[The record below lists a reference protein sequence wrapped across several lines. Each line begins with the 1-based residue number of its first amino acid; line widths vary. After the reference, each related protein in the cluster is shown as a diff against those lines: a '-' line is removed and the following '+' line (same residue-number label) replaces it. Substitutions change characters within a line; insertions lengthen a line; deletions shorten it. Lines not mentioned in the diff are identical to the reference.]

1 MISETGEIEMKC
13 DTCGGKLAN
22 KDVTYRVELDGRL
35 IVVENVP
42 ARVCGQC
49 SETYF
54 SGPTVERIQKTAW
67 ERKSPSRT
75 METAVFDFANT

>member
-1 MISETGEIEMKC
+1 MKC
-13 DTCGGKLAN
+13 DTCGGN
-22 KDVTYRVELDGRL
+22 FDNRDVTYRIELGGRL

-49 SETYF
+49 GETYF

-67 ERKSPSRT
+67 EQQSPSRVI
-75 METAVFDFANT
+75 ETAVFDFANT